1 MEIKIMKI
9 VGFVAS
15 FFVSFIVWRLSAD
28 VLLPYVIEGYEHIE
42 PEKVTCTVLNASHDF
57 VGWLGKERF
66 SVVVEAGGEFYE
78 IHDRDTYYLYCDKIG
93 QSFPAERSGS
103 IAFGENVVKWR
114 VYLLGD
120 YGADWKVNSLL
131 HKQQNKEVSKKCQ
144 LS

>member
-1 MEIKIMKI
+1 MEINIKNI
-9 VGFVAS
+9 VGFVIS
-15 FFVSFIVWRLSAD
+15 FFVLFTVWHLLVD
-28 VLLPYVIEGYEHIE
+28 VFLPYVIEGPEHIE

-57 VGWLGKERF
+57 VGWLGREKF
-66 SVVVEAGGEFYE
+66 SVVVEAGGELYE

-120 YGADWKVNSLL
+120 YGIDWKVNSLL